1 MDGWVEVGTE
11 GRRDANKHKRTNGR
25 VAWTV
30 VHRRVC
36 MVYDAVA

>member
-11 GRRDANKHKRTNGR
+11 GREQTQTNGR
-25 VAWTV
+25 VARTV